1 MWLPL
6 PWFAVRD
13 FSSAIR
19 RLADLTVGFGANVQ
33 PGQIV
38 AVATNTGKEELTRE
52 VVRSAYEHGAR
63 WVDVQT
69 YDPWV
74 KRQRIALAPE
84 DSLDFVPPW
93 QMERLEWLSAEGAAR
108 ISLNGPSA
116 PEALDGL
123 DPARAGRD
131 LMPYLPN
138 SGDVINRRATNWCV
152 VPCPTVGWAR
162 AVYPELEPDAALEKL
177 WDAMIHVC
185 RLETDDPASAWLE
198 RFASLT
204 TTAARLQA
212 RRFDAIRLHGPGTDL
227 TVGLFRSSI
236 WNAADFER
244 ADGLKHYPN
253 IPSEEMFTT
262 PDPAR
267 VVGYVSTTMP
277 KELYGSIIDGVRL
290 EFVEGRVTKVEADR
304 GADALRAVI
313 AKDEGA
319 SRLGELALVDGEGRI
334 GPLETVFL
342 DTLIDENA
350 ASHIALG
357 TAYGFMVGDEAERA
371 RANKSAIH
379 VDLMVG
385 SRELD
390 VDGITPSGESV
401 PVLRSGTWQI

>member
-1 MWLPL
+1 M
-6 PWFAVRD
+6 RD
-13 FSSAIR
+13 FTDAIR
-19 RLADLTVGFGANVQ
+19 RLAELTVGFGANVQ

-38 AVATNTGKEELTRE
+38 AVTTSTDKDELTRE

-63 WVDVQT
+63 WVDVLT

-108 ISLNGPSA
+108 ITLNGPSA

-138 SGDVINRRATNWCV
+138 SGDIVNRRTTNWCV
-152 VPCPTVGWAR
+152 VPCPTPGWAR
-162 AVYPELEPDAALEKL
+162 AVYPELEPDAALERL
-177 WDAMIHVC
+177 WDAMIHIC
-185 RLETDDPASAWLE
+185 RLDTDDPASAWLE
-198 RFASLT
+198 RFADLT
-204 TTAARLQA
+204 STAARLQE
-212 RRFDAIRLHGPGTDL
+212 RQFDAIRLHGRGTDL
-227 TVGLFRSSI
+227 TVGLFPSSL
-236 WNAADFER
+236 WNAADFTR

-267 VVGYVSTTMP
+267 VDGYVSTTMP
-277 KELYGSIIDGVRL
+277 KELYGSIIDGLRL
-290 EFVEGRVTKVEADR
+290 EFEQGRVTKIEADR
-304 GADALRAVI
+304 GADALRAVV

-319 SRLGELALVDGEGRI
+319 SRMGELALVDGEGRI
-334 GPLETVFL
+334 GPLGTVFL

-357 TAYGFMVGDEAERA
+357 GAYGFMVGDESERT
-371 RANKSAIH
+371 RANKSEVH

-385 SRELD
+385 SLELD
-390 VDGITPSGESV
+390 VDGITEAGEHV
-401 PVLRSGTWQI
+401 PVLRKGAWQI

>member
-1 MWLPL
+1 M
-6 PWFAVRD
+6 RD
-13 FSSAIR
+13 FSDAIR

-38 AVATNTGKEELTRE
+38 AVTTHTGKEELTRE
-52 VVRSAYEHGAR
+52 VVRAAYEHGAR
-63 WVDVQT
+63 WVDVLT

-138 SGDVINRRATNWCV
+138 SGDVVNRRTTNWCV
-152 VPCPTVGWAR
+152 VPCPTVGWAH
-162 AVYPELEPDAALEKL
+162 AVYPELEPEVALERL
-177 WDAMIHVC
+177 WDAMIHIC
-185 RLETDDPASAWLE
+185 RLESDNPAGAWLD

-204 TTAARLQA
+204 STAARLQD
-212 RRFDAIRLHGPGTDL
+212 RQFDAIRLRGAGTDL
-227 TVGLFRSSI
+227 TVGLFRSSL

-262 PDPAR
+262 PDPDR
-267 VVGYVSTTMP
+267 VDGYVSTTVP
-277 KELYGSIIDGVRL
+277 KELYGSILDGVRL
-290 EFVEGRVTKVEADR
+290 ELEHGRVTKIEADR
-304 GADALRAVI
+304 GADALRAVVS
-313 AKDEGA
+313 KDEGA

-334 GPLETVFL
+334 GPLDTVFL

-357 TAYGFMVGDEAERA
+357 SAYGFMVGDETERA
-371 RANKSAIH
+371 RANHSEVH

-385 SRELD
+385 SLELE
-390 VDGITPSGESV
+390 VDGITEAGEHV
-401 PVLRSGTWQI
+401 PVLRRGAWQI

>member
-1 MWLPL
+1 M
-6 PWFAVRD
+6 RD
-13 FSSAIR
+13 FSDAIR
-19 RLADLTVGFGANVQ
+19 RLADLAVGFGANVQ

-38 AVATNTGKEELTRE
+38 AVTTYTGKEELTRE
-52 VVRSAYEHGAR
+52 IVRSAYEHGAR

-74 KRQRIALAPE
+74 KRQRIALASE

-93 QMERLEWLSAEGAAR
+93 QIDRLEWLSAEGAAR
-108 ISLNGPSA
+108 IALNGPSA

-138 SGDVINRRATNWCV
+138 SGDVVNRRTTNWCV
-152 VPCPTVGWAR
+152 VPCPTVGWAQV
-162 AVYPELEPDAALEKL
+162 VYPELEPEVALERL

-185 RLETDDPASAWLE
+185 RLETDDPAGAWME

-204 TTAARLQA
+204 ATAARLA
-212 RRFDAIRLHGPGTDL
+212 ERRFDAIHLHGPGTDL
-227 TVGLFRSSI
+227 TVGLFRSSL
-236 WNAADFER
+236 WNAADFVR

-262 PDPAR
+262 PDPSR
-267 VVGYVSTTMP
+267 VDGYVSTTMP

-290 EFVEGRVTKVEADR
+290 EFEDGRVTKIEADR
-304 GADALRAVI
+304 GADALRAVVS
-313 AKDEGA
+313 KDEGA

-334 GPLETVFL
+334 GPLDTVFL

-350 ASHIALG
+350 ASHIAVG
-357 TAYGFMVGDEAERA
+357 SAYGFMVEDEAERA
-371 RANKSAIH
+371 RANHSEVH

-385 SRELD
+385 SLELE
-390 VDGITPSGESV
+390 VDGITEAGEHV
-401 PVLRSGTWQI
+401 PVLRRGAWQI

>member
-1 MWLPL
+1 MS
-6 PWFAVRD
+6 D
-13 FSSAIR
+13 HSDAIR
-19 RLADLTVGFGANVQ
+19 RLADLCVGFGANVQ

-38 AVATNTGKEELTRE
+38 AVTTSTGKEELTRE
-52 VVRSAYEHGAR
+52 VTRAAYERGAR
-63 WVDVQT
+63 WVDVLF

-74 KRQRIALAPE
+74 KRERIALAPE

-93 QMERLEWLSAEGAAR
+93 QMQRLEWLSDEGAAR

-138 SGDVINRRATNWCV
+138 SGEVLNRRTTNWCI
-152 VPCPTVGWAR
+152 VPCPTVGWAK
-162 AVYPELEPDAALEKL
+162 AVYPELEPDAALERL
-177 WDAMIHVC
+177 WEAMIHIC
-185 RLETDDPASAWLE
+185 RLETDDPAAAWLE
-198 RFASLT
+198 RFANLSA
-204 TTAARLQA
+204 TAARLRERQ
-212 RRFDAIRLHGPGTDL
+212 FDAIRLHGPGTDL

-236 WNAADFER
+236 WNAAGFER

-267 VVGYVSTTMP
+267 VDGHVSTTMP

-290 EFVEGRVTKVEADR
+290 EFANGRVTKIEADR
-304 GADALRAVI
+304 GADALRSVV

-319 SRLGELALVDGEGRI
+319 SQLGELALVDGEGRI
-334 GPLETVFL
+334 GPLKTVFL

-357 TAYGFMVGDEAERA
+357 TAFGFMVGDEAERA
-371 RANKSAIH
+371 RANTSEVH

-385 SRELD
+385 SPELD
-390 VDGITPSGESV
+390 VDGITEAGETV
-401 PVLRSGTWQI
+401 PVLRGGHWQI

>member
-1 MWLPL
+1 M
-6 PWFAVRD
+6 RD
-13 FSSAIR
+13 FSDATR
-19 RLADLTVGFGANVQ
+19 RLADLIVGFGANVQ

-38 AVATNTGKEELTRE
+38 AVTTSTGKEKLTRE
-52 VVRSAYEHGAR
+52 ITRSAYEHGAR

-84 DSLDFVPPW
+84 DSLEFVPPW
-93 QMERLEWLSAEGAAR
+93 QLVRLEWLSAEGAAR
-108 ISLNGPSA
+108 ITLSGPSA
-116 PEALDGL
+116 PEALEGL
-123 DPARAGRD
+123 DPTRAGRD
-131 LMPYLPN
+131 VMPYLPN
-138 SGDVINRRATNWCV
+138 SGDVMNRRTTNWCV
-152 VPCPTVGWAR
+152 APGPTVGWAT
-162 AVYPELEPDAALEKL
+162 AVYPELDPDTALERL
-177 WDAMIHVC
+177 WDAMIHIC
-185 RLETDDPASAWLE
+185 RLETDDPAGAWLE

-204 TTAARLQA
+204 ATAARLQE
-212 RRFDAIRLHGPGTDL
+212 RNFDAIHLHGPGTNL
-227 TVGLFRSSI
+227 TVGLFRSSL
-236 WNAADFER
+236 WNAAGFTR
-244 ADGLKHYPN
+244 ADGLKHFPN

-267 VVGYVSTTMP
+267 VDGYVSTTMP

-290 EFVEGRVTKVEADR
+290 EFAQGRVTKVEADR

-334 GPLETVFL
+334 GPLETVFF

-357 TAYGFMVGDEAERA
+357 TAYGFMVGDETERA
-371 RANKSAIH
+371 RANKSAVH

-385 SRELD
+385 SAALD
-390 VDGITPSGESV
+390 VDGITEAGEHV
-401 PVLRSGTWQI
+401 PVLRNGGWQI

>member
-1 MWLPL
+1 M
-6 PWFAVRD
+6 RD
-13 FSSAIR
+13 FSDAAR
-19 RLADLTVGFGANVQ
+19 RLADLAVGFGANVQ

-38 AVATNTGKEELTRE
+38 ALATTTGKEELTRE

-63 WVDVQT
+63 WVDVLT

-93 QMERLEWLSAEGAAR
+93 QIDRLEWLSAEGAAR
-108 ISLNGPSA
+108 ISLNGPTA
-116 PEALDGL
+116 PDALDGL

-138 SGDVINRRATNWCV
+138 SGDVVNRRTTNWCI
-152 VPCPTVGWAR
+152 VPCPTVGWAH
-162 AVYPELEPDAALEKL
+162 AVFPELEPDAALERL
-177 WDAMIHVC
+177 WEAMIHIC
-185 RLETDDPASAWLE
+185 RLDTADPAAGWIE
-198 RFASLT
+198 RFAGLT
-204 TTAARLQA
+204 ATAARLQA
-212 RRFDAIRLHGPGTDL
+212 RQFDAIRLRGPGTDL
-227 TVGLFRSSI
+227 TVGLFRSSR

-267 VVGYVSTTMP
+267 VDGYASTTMP

-290 EFVEGRVTKVEADR
+290 EFEQGRVTKIEADR
-304 GADALRAVI
+304 GADALRAVVS
-313 AKDEGA
+313 KDEGA
-319 SRLGELALVDGEGRI
+319 GRLGELALVDGEGRI

-350 ASHIALG
+350 ASHVALG
-357 TAYGFMVGDEAERA
+357 SAYGFMVADGAERA
-371 RANKSAIH
+371 RANVSAIH

-385 SRELD
+385 SLELE
-390 VDGITPSGESV
+390 VDGITTAGEPV
-401 PVLRSGTWQI
+401 PVLRNGAWQI

>member
-1 MWLPL
+1 MQ
-6 PWFAVRD
+6 D
-13 FSSAIR
+13 YSSAIR
-19 RLADLTVGFGANVQ
+19 RLADLAVGFGANVQ

-38 AVATNTGKEELTRE
+38 AVTTGTDKEELTRE

-63 WVDVQT
+63 WVDVLS

-84 DSLDFVPPW
+84 DSLDYVPPW
-93 QMERLEWLSAEGAAR
+93 MMERLEWLSDEGAAR
-108 ISLNGPSA
+108 INLNGPSA

-138 SGDVINRRATNWCV
+138 SGDVMNRRTTNWCI

-162 AVYPELEPDAALEKL
+162 AVYPELEPDEALDRL
-177 WDAMIHVC
+177 WGVMIHVC
-185 RLETDDPASAWLE
+185 RLETDDPAGAWLA
-198 RFASLT
+198 RFATLT
-204 TTAARLQA
+204 ATAARLQA
-212 RRFDAIRLHGPGTDL
+212 RQFDAIRLHGPGTDL
-227 TVGLFRSSI
+227 TVGLFRSSR

-253 IPSEEMFTT
+253 LPSEEMFTT

-267 VVGYVSTTMP
+267 TDGYVSTTLP
-277 KELYGSIIDGVRL
+277 KELYGSMIDGVRL
-290 EFVEGRVTKVEADR
+290 EFENGRVTKIEADR
-304 GADALRAVI
+304 GADALRAVV

-319 SRLGELALVDGEGRI
+319 GRLGELALVDGEGRI

-350 ASHIALG
+350 ASHIAVG
-357 TAYGFMVGDEAERA
+357 TAYGFMVGDDTERE
-371 RANKSAIH
+371 RANKSEVH

-385 SRELD
+385 SPELE
-390 VDGITPSGESV
+390 VDGITEAGEHV
-401 PVLRSGTWQI
+401 PVLRAGRWQI

>member
-1 MWLPL
+1 M
-6 PWFAVRD
+6 RD
-13 FSSAIR
+13 FSDAIR

-38 AVATNTGKEELTRE
+38 AVTTNTGKEELTRE
-52 VVRSAYEHGAR
+52 VVRAAYERGAR
-63 WVDVQT
+63 WVDVLT

-108 ISLNGPSA
+108 IALNGPSA

-138 SGDVINRRATNWCV
+138 SGDVVNRRTTNWCV
-152 VPCPTVGWAR
+152 VPCPTVGWAH
-162 AVYPELEPDAALEKL
+162 AVYPELEPEVALERL
-177 WDAMIHVC
+177 WDVMIHIC
-185 RLETDDPASAWLE
+185 RLETDDPAAAWTE

-204 TTAARLQA
+204 STATRLQD
-212 RRFDAIRLHGPGTDL
+212 RQFDAIRLRGAGTDL
-227 TVGLFRSSI
+227 TVGLFRSSL

-267 VVGYVSTTMP
+267 VDGYVSTTVP

-290 EFVEGRVTKVEADR
+290 EFEQGRVTKIEADR
-304 GADALRAVI
+304 GADALRAVVS
-313 AKDEGA
+313 KDEGA

-334 GPLETVFL
+334 GPLDTVFL

-357 TAYGFMVGDEAERA
+357 SAYGFMVGDEAERA
-371 RANKSAIH
+371 RANTSGVH

-385 SRELD
+385 SVELE
-390 VDGITPSGESV
+390 VDGITEAGEHV
-401 PVLRSGTWQI
+401 PVLRRGAWQI

>member
-1 MWLPL
+1 
-6 PWFAVRD
+6 VRD
-13 FSSAIR
+13 FSDAIR

-38 AVATNTGKEELTRE
+38 AVATNPDKEALTRE
-52 VVRSAYEHGAR
+52 VARSAYEHGAR

-74 KRQRIALAPE
+74 KRHRIALAPE

-93 QMERLEWLSAEGAAR
+93 LMERLEWLSAEGAAR

-123 DPARAGRD
+123 DPGRAGRD

-138 SGDVINRRATNWCV
+138 SGAVINRRTTNWCV

-162 AVYPELEPDAALEKL
+162 AVYPELDDDAALERL
-177 WDAMIHVC
+177 WDAMIHIC
-185 RLETDDPASAWLE
+185 RLDTDDPAAAWTE
-198 RFASLT
+198 RFASLSGS
-204 TTAARLQA
+204 AARLQA
-212 RRFDAIRLHGPGTDL
+212 RQFDAIRLHGPGTDL

-236 WNAADFER
+236 WNAADFVR
-244 ADGLKHYPN
+244 ADGLKHFPN
-253 IPSEEMFTT
+253 LPSEEMFTT

-267 VVGYVSTTMP
+267 VGGYVSTTMP

-290 EFVEGRVTKVEADR
+290 EFEQGRVTKIEADR
-304 GADALRAVI
+304 GADALRAVA

-319 SRLGELALVDGEGRI
+319 NRLGELALVDGEGRI
-334 GPLETVFL
+334 GPLKTVFL

-350 ASHIALG
+350 ASHVALG
-357 TAYGFMVGDEAERA
+357 SAYGFMVGDDVERT
-371 RANKSAIH
+371 RANTSEVH

-385 SRELD
+385 SPELE
-390 VDGITPSGESV
+390 VDGITEAGEHV
-401 PVLRSGTWQI
+401 PVLRRGAWQI